1 MTDGQAARQPLT
13 TDSGA
18 AAIESLLTDDGDL
31 IAQPKRAID
40 DDEPEESGAKALDD
54 DEEPETPAPAD
65 DEADENAEPEQAAL
79 ETLDDVAQALGI
91 DTKDL
96 MDNLKMRIKVNG
108 EERLVSLAE
117 AQKGQQLEADYRRKT
132 TEIAEQR
139 KHIEAEYAQRQALYQ
154 QQAVELAAQMQ
165 LAEQAVVA
173 DLNTPAMQELRR
185 TNPAE
190 WNARQF
196 EAQQKLGSIQ
206 QARQYA
212 AHQWQQQQQNAQ
224 AEQQR
229 QFSAYLAS
237 EQNALQ
243 DAFESRGIPW
253 THDQKAKLSE
263 FMQSRYGF
271 APQDVSQVYNHR
283 WVLMA
288 LDAMQST
295 SKAKEMETKAS
306 AVKEKLKTVPPVMA
320 KPGKQQ
326 GKVEVQRQKLAA
338 LKGRLRSSG
347 NLRDAA
353 AVIESLM

>member
-1 MTDGQAARQPLT
+1 MTDGQAERQPLT
-13 TDSGA
+13 VNDA
-18 AAIESLLTDDGDL
+18 ALAIESLLDDSGNL
-31 IAQPKRAID
+31 A
-40 DDEPEESGAKALDD
+40 EPASAD
-54 DEEPETPAPAD
+54 PAD
-65 DEADENAEPEQAAL
+65 DAPEEDEEASASAESDVEESTQGDDKADEDAEPEQAAL

-139 KHIEAEYAQRQALYQ
+139 KHIEAEYAQQNALYQ
-154 QQAVELAAQMQ
+154 QRAVELAAQMQ

-253 THDQKAKLSE
+253 NHDQRAKLSE

-288 LDAMQST
+288 LDAMQAT
-295 SKAKEMETKAS
+295 TKAKEMETKAS